1 MKKIAIATM
10 KGGSGKT
17 TICFNIACLLAKRG
31 YKVLCIDCDPQCNL
45 SANFNLDVYG
55 ENNFT
60 VCEIFDAPDTD
71 PFDLVVSAPIKDLP
85 TLDVIPS
92 NMYLEGSLQ
101 QLSLKPMREQF
112 MSKYMDKNAEFFN
125 FYDYV
130 FFDTNPSMNISNQ
143 NVLFACDS
151 IVMVSD
157 PGKNSVMGADI
168 FLILWDTIRS
178 YTGCEQK
185 VDAFIVNN
193 VEHTNASGDFL
204 EFVEQH
210 EVFRRIALEQII
222 PHLTCFK
229 DSIDRYHLP
238 VFMIP
243 GKQRYSIGVKQASA
257 ALNNIVDQLLEG
269 GVL

>member
-1 MKKIAIATM
+1 M
-10 KGGSGKT
+10 
-17 TICFNIACLLAKRG
+17 
-31 YKVLCIDCDPQCNL
+31 
-45 SANFNLDVYG
+45 
-55 ENNFT
+55 
-60 VCEIFDAPDTD
+60 
-71 PFDLVVSAPIKDLP
+71 P